1 VLHTVLFSPRA
12 AGPSTHSRKARP
24 TLGQSNS
31 DEDEKLDCNS
41 QSSHNLSDGRS
52 ETHTILDDEGSERPV
67 SPTASDGADLRRSIH
82 RLELPADLPP
92 VVVTES
98 RLGPNTIRLQ
108 AAEPPEVFQLAMA
121 NLLANPT
128 FTYID
133 PAGSEPPK
141 RERGDNETSLG
152 GSEG

>member
-1 VLHTVLFSPRA
+1 L
-12 AGPSTHSRKARP
+12 AGP
-24 TLGQSNS
+24 
-31 DEDEKLDCNS
+31 
-41 QSSHNLSDGRS
+41 
-52 ETHTILDDEGSERPV
+52 
-67 SPTASDGADLRRSIH
+67 

-92 VVVTES
+92 VVITET

-133 PAGSEPPK
+133 PAGPEPEK
-141 RERGDNETSLG
+141 RERGDKGNKSGRKRSSKGKSRRKRRLDKFIRKKIREHEDEERQKKEREALHEIQTEMKEQFEQDANKVNASIWGVELPYTS
-152 GSEG
+152 S